1 MERYRLHIGGEWVDA
16 ASGRTFRSL
25 DPYTGEAWAEVPDG
39 GAEDVDRAVTAA
51 RDALAG
57 PWGALTGKERGRLLR
72 SLASLLA
79 RDAEHLARCETS
91 DNGKL
96 LREMLAQCRAL
107 PDYYEYF
114 AGAADKIEGEVI
126 PTDKPN
132 FLVYTRHEPV
142 GVVAG
147 IVAWNSPLLLLTWKL
162 APALA
167 AGCTFVCKPSEQTPV
182 SALEL
187 ARRVEEAGFPPG
199 VFNVVT
205 GVGPATG
212 QALTAHPGVGKVAF
226 TGSTRTGIA
235 IARSAAENLTRV
247 SLELGGKS
255 PNIVFE
261 DADLAAAQNGV
272 ISGIFAATGQ
282 TCIAGS
288 RLLVH
293 ESVHDELVARLV
305 ERART
310 IRLGDPTA
318 PETEMGPIAYREQ
331 LDRVTGFVERAVGE
345 GAEVAFGGGPDPA
358 LGGLFMQPTILTG
371 VRNDMEVAREEIFG
385 PVLSVLGFAD
395 EEEAIAI
402 ANDSVY
408 GLAAGVWTKDVHRA
422 HRVAHRLDAGTVWVN
437 SYRAVS
443 YAAPF
448 GGTGLSGWGR
458 ENGLDA
464 IREFTETKV
473 IWVELT
479 GATRDPFV
487 LG

>member
-1 MERYRLHIGGEWVDA
+1 MERYRLFIDGAWVDA
-16 ASGRTFRSL
+16 ASGSTFTTV
-25 DPYTGEAWAEVPDG
+25 DPFSGEAWAEVPDG
-39 GAEDVDRAVTAA
+39 GAEDVDRAVRAA
-51 RDALAG
+51 EGAFNG
-57 PWGALTGKERGRLLR
+57 PWGALTGKERARLMR
-72 SLASLLA
+72 RLAGLLA
-79 RDAEHLARCETS
+79 RDAEALAAVETR

-96 LREMLAQCRAL
+96 LREMVAQCRML

-147 IVAWNSPLLLLTWKL
+147 IVAWNSPLLLMTWKL
-162 APALA
+162 AAALA

-182 SALEL
+182 SALEF

-205 GVGPATG
+205 GFGPSTG

-235 IARSAAENLTRV
+235 IAKSAAENLTRV

-261 DADLAAAQNGV
+261 DADLDAARNGV
-272 ISGIFAATGQ
+272 IAGIFAATGQ

-293 ESVHDELVARLV
+293 ESVHDALVDRLVAR
-305 ERART
+305 AAT
-310 IRLGDPTA
+310 IVLGDPTA

-331 LDRVTGFVERAVGE
+331 LDRVTGFVERAIAE
-345 GAEVAFGGGPDPA
+345 GATVAFGGGP
-358 LGGLFMQPTILTG
+358 
-371 VRNDMEVAREEIFG
+371 
-385 PVLSVLGFAD
+385 
-395 EEEAIAI
+395 
-402 ANDSVY
+402 
-408 GLAAGVWTKDVHRA
+408 
-422 HRVAHRLDAGTVWVN
+422 
-437 SYRAVS
+437 
-443 YAAPF
+443 
-448 GGTGLSGWGR
+448 
-458 ENGLDA
+458 
-464 IREFTETKV
+464 
-473 IWVELT
+473 
-479 GATRDPFV
+479 ATRASAGCSCSRRSSSASTTRWRSPARRSSARCSPC
-487 LG
+487 